1 MKKLNEYLGMLDF
14 SYKINNDYSL
24 IASKYIEF
32 DNEIEAID
40 YDSEMKKIQ
49 SELKSILKEEENSR
63 NDLVKVMEELGYG
76 I

>member
-1 MKKLNEYLGMLDF
+1 MIG
-14 SYKINNDYSL
+14 NDYSL

-32 DNEIEAID
+32 DSEIEDID
-40 YDSEMKKIQ
+40 YNSEIKKIQ
-49 SELKSILKEEENSR
+49 SELKTILKEEENSR